1 MWVQGHSPRA
11 HWEKTQT
18 NGNWTRRTGVA
29 SHYPERLTDSH
40 RRSLSDTVYET
51 TTSVWYQRSLLL
63 KVASTHPQPSFV
75 YAAFDS
81 KWFTGI
87 KVQSRISDHSGSH
100 LWAQIIL
107 WSVFA
112 HVCAES
118 SVTSYRDYECCTADS
133 RQLDLHS
140 AILMW
145 VSSQQKAQD
154 RREHWEHIEE
164 AMHSAATVTHDSMD
178 KVDFSCSVGSP
189 RVRSSGCHILWNAKI
204 SQATADQ
211 EMTASSGRWGNGKVA
226 PIGNTYK

>member
-1 MWVQGHSPRA
+1 MTVSGQVHVDSHLIWTPYPIVSSSYPDYWLSNVFWFYHKWSWLAHVYNFSLSESAQMWVQGHSPRA

-164 AMHSAATVTHDSMD
+164 AMH
-178 KVDFSCSVGSP
+178 
-189 RVRSSGCHILWNAKI
+189 
-204 SQATADQ
+204 
-211 EMTASSGRWGNGKVA
+211 
-226 PIGNTYK
+226 